1 MNATGRRGDTLRSVS
16 SRGEREPTVRVLL
29 VDDHDRFRDGL
40 RVLLEQD
47 GLDVADAASGE
58 AALRRLRSWPADVVV
73 MDLNMPGMSG
83 IEATRR
89 VLEQSPQ
96 TAVLVLTAAAD
107 EEAVLGAVRAGAH
120 GYLLKDAGLAVIV
133 AGIRAA
139 ASGESAVSPQIASGL
154 LAHLRQTGTRPSPQP
169 VTIPELSA
177 RERAI
182 LTLLARGCDN
192 AQIGER
198 LFISSS
204 TVKSQVSTLLRKLG
218 VDNRVQAAVY
228 AIRHRLVELE
238 DESPSG

>member
-1 MNATGRRGDTLRSVS
+1 
-16 SRGEREPTVRVLL
+16 VLV
-29 VDDHDRFRDGL
+29 VDDHDRFREEL
-40 RVLLEQD
+40 RVALED
-47 GLDVADAASGE
+47 EGLDVADASSAE
-58 AALRRLRSWPADVVV
+58 AALRQLRRWQADVVL
-73 MDLNMPGMSG
+73 MDLHMPGISG

-89 VLEQSPQ
+89 VLEQSPE

-107 EEAVLGAVRAGAH
+107 EATVLGAVRAGAQ
-120 GYLLKDAGLAVIV
+120 GYLLKDADLAVIV

-154 LAHLRQTGTRPSPQP
+154 LSHLRETGTRPSPRP
-169 VTIPELSA
+169 TATPDLSA

-192 AQIGER
+192 AQIGDR
-198 LFISSS
+198 LFLSSS

-228 AIRHRLVELE
+228 AIRQGLVEPE
-238 DESPSG
+238 EEAPSG